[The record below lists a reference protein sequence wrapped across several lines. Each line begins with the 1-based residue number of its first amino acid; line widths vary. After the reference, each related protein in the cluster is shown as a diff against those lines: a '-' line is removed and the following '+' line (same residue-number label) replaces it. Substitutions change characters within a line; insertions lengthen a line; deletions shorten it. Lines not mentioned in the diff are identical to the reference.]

1 MQKTDRL
8 HTNPDEI
15 HNNNKKKDS
24 INHPFPSIEKKSR
37 VQDSQIQS
45 QMLKL
50 LEPNSNNGAETE
62 KKRTRENS
70 PARWGKCSNIHNLWQ
85 FMQNQTQTK
94 GSVQRKNPNGKESF
108 NLWKLLMGY
117 RLKTDEQ

>member
-1 MQKTDRL
+1 MKSIIKR
-8 HTNPDEI
+8 N
-15 HNNNKKKDS
+15 S

-70 PARWGKCSNIHNLWQ
+70 PARWGKCSNRHTT
-85 FMQNQTQTK
+85 F
-94 GSVQRKNPNGKESF
+94 GSLCKTRHKPKAVF
-108 NLWKLLMGY
+108 NEKPQMEKKASIFGNY
-117 RLKTDEQ
+117 